1 MGFFS
6 SIGDVFKSAG
16 KVVTSI
22 AKPIASVFDPIGSI
36 VGGISSGL
44 NLFNSITGNSPAD
57 KQLEYGMQTN
67 ALSAAEA
74 QKVRDFQ
81 LYMSNTQHQR
91 EVGDL
96 RTAGLN
102 PILSG
107 LGGSGAGIGGGAMA
121 QFTNPANGY
130 AENVNTARRINEIET
145 QRLSNENL
153 MTESNYRVN
162 EAAEEEKRSQAVS
175 NMAKAYESASAA
187 ELNAEKTRSE
197 QFMQAATKALELER
211 YSTVSLNSAL
221 ENRNQSETA
230 FRNVQTRIESMTEKE
245 RESSTKVKQATAPVR
260 EAVHTAGDILDLFK
274 FWSTKK

>member
-121 QFTNPANGY
+121 QFTNPASGY

-162 EAAEEEKRSQAVS
+162 EAAMEEKRSQAVS
-175 NMAKAYESASAA
+175 NMAKAYESSSAA
-187 ELNAEKTRSE
+187 ELNAERTRSE
-197 QFMQAATKALELER
+197 QFLQAATKALELER

-230 FRNVQTRIESMTEKE
+230 FRNVQTRIENMTEKE
-245 RESSTKVKQATAPVR
+245 RESVTKVKQATAPVR
-260 EAVHTAGDILDLFK
+260 EAIGTAGDILDLFK
-274 FWSTKK
+274 FWSRK